1 MISIGLSATLFL
13 GMLMNAPSQANAVLS
28 AVSVSS
34 FEAIRLKYVSIIS
47 LYFGLESADESKQT
61 SIPSRVV
68 LDKKELNTPFT
79 KTTLYVSVSSIK
91 KRLTSAI
98 PIFTSDFGNTEKSF
112 FSNAFSDVYFHA
124 SSFLLGKPL
133 SSKTLMA
140 EDRRSCS
147 SSSTFTLSSN
157 AINDDSNFS
166 FSAIFFGLKF

>member
-1 MISIGLSATLFL
+1 
-13 GMLMNAPSQANAVLS
+13 
-28 AVSVSS
+28 
-34 FEAIRLKYVSIIS
+34 IRDFHVT
-47 LYFGLESADESKQT
+47 GVQT
-61 SIPSRVV
+61 CALPI
-68 LDKKELNTPFT
+68 
-79 KTTLYVSVSSIK
+79 SVSSIK

-147 SSSTFTLSSN
+147 SSSTFRSEERRVGKECCCRWC
-157 AINDDSNFS
+157 A
-166 FSAIFFGLKF
+166 